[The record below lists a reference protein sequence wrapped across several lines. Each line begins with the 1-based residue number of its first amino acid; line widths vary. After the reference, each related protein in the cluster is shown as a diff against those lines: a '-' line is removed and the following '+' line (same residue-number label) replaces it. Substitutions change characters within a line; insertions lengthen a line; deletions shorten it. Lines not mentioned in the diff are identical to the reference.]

1 MGKIRLANNQELN
14 IVADGIMETG
24 NILYIL
30 AAAELPIEQFDT
42 LFSEKK
48 NVEKIWVIDYTGELF
63 QGYTGFV
70 NLKSVTK
77 EYDAVVSYTDGID
90 AKKEPVKGTAIRICL
105 ERPDETQ
112 QRITALEETVDTLV
126 MESLERQVM

>member
-24 NILYIL
+24 NNLYIL

-63 QGYTGFV
+63 QSYTGFV

-77 EYDAVVSYTDGID
+77 EYDAVVSYTDGTD
-90 AKKEPVKGTAIRICL
+90 AKKKPVKGTAIRICL

-112 QRITALEETVDTLV
+112 QRIIALEETVDTLV
-126 MESLERQVM
+126 TESLERQVM

>member
-63 QGYTGFV
+63 QSYTGFV

-77 EYDAVVSYTDGID
+77 EYDAVVSYTDGTD
-90 AKKEPVKGTAIRICL
+90 AKKESVKGTAIRICL

>member
-1 MGKIRLANNQELN
+1 MGKIRLANNKELN
-14 IVADGIMETG
+14 
-24 NILYIL
+24 IL

-63 QGYTGFV
+63 QSYTGFV

-77 EYDAVVSYTDGID
+77 EYDAMVSYTDGTD

-112 QRITALEETVDTLV
+112 QRITALEETLDTLV

>member
-1 MGKIRLANNQELN
+1 MSNSIPCFPKRR
-14 IVADGIMETG
+14 MW
-24 NILYIL
+24 
-30 AAAELPIEQFDT
+30 
-42 LFSEKK
+42 KK
-48 NVEKIWVIDYTGELF
+48 FRVIDYTGELF
-63 QGYTGFV
+63 QSYTGFV

>member
-48 NVEKIWVIDYTGELF
+48 NVEKIWIIDYTG
-63 QGYTGFV
+63 
-70 NLKSVTK
+70 
-77 EYDAVVSYTDGID
+77 
-90 AKKEPVKGTAIRICL
+90 
-105 ERPDETQ
+105 
-112 QRITALEETVDTLV
+112 
-126 MESLERQVM
+126 